1 VHQNGGAGVIGS
13 DKVQA
18 IRLHF
23 GIADTVMASGTM
35 CSIDCPPN
43 DLERRPGP
51 LKMLVAESAGAAKI
65 KKLPITSNPL
75 STAEIALAV
84 SAFAGKIRLQHAI
97 ALANNFRH
105 SALADQA
112 LAILPAVCPD

>member
-18 IRLHF
+18 ILLHF

-65 KKLPITSNPL
+65 KKFPITSNPL
-75 STAEIALAV
+75 STAENCFGGQCRCRQKHDCSMRSLLLITFGVRRSLIKR
-84 SAFAGKIRLQHAI
+84 SLFAR
-97 ALANNFRH
+97 RM
-105 SALADQA
+105 
-112 LAILPAVCPD
+112 P